1 MQVVCHTN
9 YSDVNLSTTTQKLT
23 KLL

>member
-1 MQVVCHTN
+1 VVCHTN